1 VLISVPSLFRS
12 TGNAGAFPAAAN
24 SGELRCR
31 GACQFAGKVW
41 HAGSQGPTAGC
52 SRSLSWRL
60 PARLRRFISATT
72 SRPRHR
78 VGCHSSSGRL
88 PLYSGI
94 VARVAPGLVSATL
107 LKVHAALYTVLVIT
121 KIIMAEHHHGNII
134 PAVARLLDWIENV
147 AVLTGDAI
155 AIALAWRRS
164 RVLAPARQGP
174 ASVYVGLTIFLLAGW
189 YTGLQAWS
197 SAFRPKLI
205 AAAEAQALDQPYCI
219 EVDGHP
225 VRTANDLTGLGMR
238 ATKEA
243 GFHALLVIGYGKD
256 RTYQNWSYRSGR
268 FEPVNDHARYGLNLD
283 FTNRCK
289 PVEHFAVR
297 FK

>member
-1 VLISVPSLFRS
+1 MSRSVSVCGQGVAR
-12 TGNAGAFPAAAN
+12 
-24 SGELRCR
+24 R
-31 GACQFAGKVW
+31 FAGTYSWLLTLPVVAFACATSTF
-41 HAGSQGPTAGC
+41 HFCDNISTSP
-52 SRSLSWRL
+52 SRWL
-60 PARLRRFISATT
+60 PFVLGASA
-72 SRPRHR
+72 P
-78 VGCHSSSGRL
+78 VL
-88 PLYSGI
+88 WI